1 MALRSLRFISENG
14 LESARSEQVLWM
26 LAVTVAEREA
36 FELILIHDFSRFL
49 PRRCTFLHFLHFL
62 HFSALADAIFSIF
75 SALPDAIFYAS
86 GDFPCILH
94 LDEEALISRS

>member
-14 LESARSEQVLWM
+14 LESAGSEQVLWM

-36 FELILIHDFSRFL
+36 FELILIRDFSRFL
-49 PRRCTFLHFLHFL
+49 PRRCTFLHFL